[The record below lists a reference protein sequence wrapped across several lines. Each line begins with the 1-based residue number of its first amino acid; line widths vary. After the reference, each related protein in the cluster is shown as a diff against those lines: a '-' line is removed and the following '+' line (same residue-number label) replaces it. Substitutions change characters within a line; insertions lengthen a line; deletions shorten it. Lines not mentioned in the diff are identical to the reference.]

1 MRDILLVYIIYITM
15 TLIPGSSCKE
25 CGSYKDD
32 DKAAY
37 SDELVTIMEPYCFVN
52 ECMIRIEESDELL
65 NVINNTGDW
74 IIATNMTN
82 LFTIFANDSTT
93 DCSSDTTNRFDTSV
107 YVIQNI
113 IYSVAIIAM
122 FTNVIMHLMFKEL
135 HTVAG
140 ALIIILCISL
150 GNVIIFDAI
159 YISLIYYQINIRE
172 EICATYI
179 YFSVISVN
187 IHQAT
192 KISVLAHFGYTMY
205 RSYKLLGVQHNVR
218 LWLCKYITFITG
230 ASAVCST
237 IVITLDATVN
247 RQGFHTSDGKCI
259 PFFDTS
265 DRDGIQLSMVNVLYF
280 GILLIWLLLK
290 LILATIGIVLYF
302 LTTRRCCITSTSKD
316 FRVFIILT
324 ITVDF
329 NIIIFIL
336 LLVNNVSTSIFMAVL
351 STSAAIEQVTLLVLF
366 GSSSKVMCCCTQG
379 RKCYSNCNCM
389 ESPHA
394 SYMNN

>member
-113 IYSVAIIAM
+113 IYSVAIIAI
-122 FTNVIMHLMFKEL
+122 FTNIIMHLMFKEL

-150 GNVIIFDAI
+150 GNVLIFDAI

-179 YFSVISVN
+179 YFSVIS
-187 IHQAT
+187 
-192 KISVLAHFGYTMY
+192 
-205 RSYKLLGVQHNVR
+205 
-218 LWLCKYITFITG
+218 ITR
-230 ASAVCST
+230 
-237 IVITLDATVN
+237 N
-247 RQGFHTSDGKCI
+247 R
-259 PFFDTS
+259 
-265 DRDGIQLSMVNVLYF
+265 
-280 GILLIWLLLK
+280 
-290 LILATIGIVLYF
+290 
-302 LTTRRCCITSTSKD
+302 
-316 FRVFIILT
+316 
-324 ITVDF
+324 
-329 NIIIFIL
+329 
-336 LLVNNVSTSIFMAVL
+336 
-351 STSAAIEQVTLLVLF
+351 
-366 GSSSKVMCCCTQG
+366 
-379 RKCYSNCNCM
+379 
-389 ESPHA
+389 
-394 SYMNN
+394 